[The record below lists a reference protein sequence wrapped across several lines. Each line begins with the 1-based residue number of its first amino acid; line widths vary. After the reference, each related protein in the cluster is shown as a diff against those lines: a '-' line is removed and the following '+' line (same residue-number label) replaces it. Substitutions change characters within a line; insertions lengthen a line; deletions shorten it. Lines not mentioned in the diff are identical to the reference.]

1 MACEL
6 TNHKHSLC
14 TRFNSAFSV
23 YMGDSAPAD
32 AARGWWV
39 QLTPYQRAFFTITMN
54 KSTSVPVVQSSSES
68 DSDDHVH
75 GHGQVPQQSI
85 ILPPNNTIAAVS
97 DASDNNAHKWPVATQ
112 IPADLSV
119 QVQDATF
126 TVHKYPLVSKCG
138 YIARLELQPSISSY
152 SYEVKLE
159 TFPGGSETFEAILRF
174 CYGLPLD
181 LNPQNIAPLR
191 CASEYLEMSEDLE
204 DGNLITKTEAF
215 LTFVILSSW
224 KDTITVLKTCEAL
237 SPWAENLQIVRRCCD
252 SITWKAS
259 RENFSAGGDDAGDA
273 WWLDDVATLHISHFT
288 RIVTAVR
295 AKGTKPELVGKCI
308 MQYASKWLTGMDEES
323 KGKGELQFSVL
334 SGGKDDEYVEH
345 KEEQTTIIE
354 NLISLLPPQQEAVPC
369 RFLLQM
375 LNMATVYSASQAL
388 ITQLEKRVGII
399 LDKATVNDL
408 LIPNYQT
415 ADRGKLLKSPDQSTM
430 HDIDVVQ
437 RILEYFLMHEQDQ
450 QQPQSIPGK
459 SSVSKLLDNYLAE
472 IAKDPNVS
480 VTKFQVLAESLPEN
494 ARACHD
500 GLYRAIDIYLKT
512 HPSLLEHDRKRVC
525 RLMNCEKLSL
535 DACIHAAQNDRLPVR
550 TVIQVLFS
558 EQVKLRAAMQR
569 KDPAESGNISEQEV
583 HQTETKSEIMTL
595 KAELENVKT
604 RMAELQKDYLELQQE
619 YAKLNNKH
627 KHTLAWGWKRIR
639 TSSLFHRK
647 VAVDGVETVEG
658 RQRSHSTS
666 QAPKLRRRV
675 SV

>member
-1 MACEL
+1 
-6 TNHKHSLC
+6 
-14 TRFNSAFSV
+14 
-23 YMGDSAPAD
+23 MGDSAPADAAD

-39 QLTPYQRAFFTITMN
+39 QLTPHQRAFFTITMN

-75 GHGQVPQQSI
+75 GQVPQQSI
-85 ILPPNNTIAAVS
+85 ILPHNNTIAAVS
-97 DASDNNAHKWPVATQ
+97 DASDNNAHKWPVTTQ

-252 SITWKAS
+252 SITWKVS
-259 RENFSAGGDDAGDA
+259 RDNFSAGGDHDGDA

-308 MQYASKWLTGMDEES
+308 MRYASKWLTGMDEES
-323 KGKGELQFSVL
+323 KEQRGHGHGKGELQFSVL

-354 NLISLLPPQQEAVPC
+354 NLISLLPPQQEAVSC

-512 HPSLLEHDRKRVC
+512 HPSLPEHDRKRVC

-666 QAPKLRRRV
+666 QAPNLRRRV

>member
-1 MACEL
+1 
-6 TNHKHSLC
+6 
-14 TRFNSAFSV
+14 
-23 YMGDSAPAD
+23 
-32 AARGWWV
+32 
-39 QLTPYQRAFFTITMN
+39 
-54 KSTSVPVVQSSSES
+54 
-68 DSDDHVH
+68 
-75 GHGQVPQQSI
+75 
-85 ILPPNNTIAAVS
+85 
-97 DASDNNAHKWPVATQ
+97 
-112 IPADLSV
+112 
-119 QVQDATF
+119 
-126 TVHKYPLVSKCG
+126 
-138 YIARLELQPSISSY
+138 
-152 SYEVKLE
+152 
-159 TFPGGSETFEAILRF
+159 
-174 CYGLPLD
+174 
-181 LNPQNIAPLR
+181 
-191 CASEYLEMSEDLE
+191 MSEDLE

-308 MQYASKWLTGMDEES
+308 MQYASKWLTGM
-323 KGKGELQFSVL
+323 
-334 SGGKDDEYVEH
+334 GKDDEYVEH

-415 ADRGKLLKSPDQSTM
+415 ADRVFCRSPDQSTM

-500 GLYRAIDIYLKT
+500 GLYRAIDIYLKQT